1 MNMPEQVNCLAPFR
15 ILLGPLVDLQH
26 VDTAS
31 TPPLQSVSSHSF
43 YLSKDRV
50 FSVSDLVL
58 GPGVQT

>member
-15 ILLGPLVDLQH
+15 VLLGPLVDLQH

-31 TPPLQSVSSHSF
+31 TPPSTVCVQSFF